1 MNNPTTPTSA
11 ARTTTRFSWRSRL
24 RSFSHAFHGLAL
36 MLQTQH
42 NAWLHLLA
50 SLMVAATAWLLGV
63 SASDWRWLLFAI
75 TLVWAAEA
83 MNTAIEFVCD
93 VVSPQ
98 YSFAVKS
105 AKDIAAGAVLITA
118 AGAAAIGL
126 LTFWPYLVAQATH
139 LRG

>member
-1 MNNPTTPTSA
+1 MNHHTSPTGAP
-11 ARTTTRFSWRSRL
+11 RTATRFSWRSRL
-24 RSFSHAFHGLAL
+24 RSFSHAFNGLAL

-63 SASDWRWLLFAI
+63 SASDWRWLLTAM

-98 YSFAVKS
+98 YSYAVKS
-105 AKDIAAGAVLITA
+105 AKDIAAAAVLITA

-126 LTFWPYLVAQATH
+126 LTLWPHLVAHAAH
-139 LRG
+139 LR

>member
-1 MNNPTTPTSA
+1 MSRHPHPSESHCSA
-11 ARTTTRFSWRSRL
+11 TRFSWRSRL
-24 RSFSHAFHGLAL
+24 RSFNHAFDGLAL
-36 MLQTQH
+36 MVQTQH
-42 NAWLHLLA
+42 NAWLHLVV

-63 SASDWRWLLFAI
+63 SAADWRWLLTAI

-126 LTFWPYLVAQATH
+126 MAFWPYLSKQIEH
-139 LRG
+139 LH

>member
-1 MNNPTTPTSA
+1 MNHHTQPSSA
-11 ARTTTRFSWRSRL
+11 PRTATRFSWRKRL
-24 RSFSHAFHGLAL
+24 RSFSHAFDGLAL

-105 AKDIAAGAVLITA
+105 AKDIAAAAVLITA
-118 AGAAAIGL
+118 AGAAGIGL
-126 LTFWPYLVAQATH
+126 LTFWPYLVTQTTY
-139 LRG
+139 LR

>member
-1 MNNPTTPTSA
+1 MKHLSHPTSA
-11 ARTTTRFSWRSRL
+11 PHTATRFSWRSRL
-24 RSFSHAFHGLAL
+24 RSFSHAFNGMAL
-36 MLQTQH
+36 LIQTQH

-50 SLMVAATAWLLGV
+50 TLMVAATAWHLGV
-63 SASDWRWLLFAI
+63 SAADWRWLLTAI

-93 VVSPQ
+93 VVSAQ

-126 LTFWPYLVAQATH
+126 MAFWPYLSKQIEH
-139 LRG
+139 LH

>member
-1 MNNPTTPTSA
+1 MRLA
-11 ARTTTRFSWRSRL
+11 TRFSWRSRL
-24 RSFSHAFHGLAL
+24 RSFSHAFNGLGL

-63 SASDWRWLLFAI
+63 SATDWRWLLFAI

-105 AKDIAAGAVLITA
+105 TKDIAAAAVLITA

-126 LTFWPYLVAQATH
+126 LIFWPYWRA
-139 LRG
+139 

>member
-1 MNNPTTPTSA
+1 MSRHPHPSEAHCSA
-11 ARTTTRFSWRSRL
+11 TRFSWRSRL
-24 RSFSHAFHGLAL
+24 RSFNHAFDGLAL
-36 MLQTQH
+36 MVQTQH
-42 NAWLHLLA
+42 NAWLHLVV

-63 SASDWRWLLFAI
+63 SAADWRWLLTAI

-126 LTFWPYLVAQATH
+126 MTFWPYLTKQIEH
-139 LRG
+139 LR

>member
-1 MNNPTTPTSA
+1 MNKQSPTA
-11 ARTTTRFSWRSRL
+11 AQRQSTRFSWRSRL
-24 RSFSHAFHGLAL
+24 RSFSHAFNGLGL

-63 SASDWRWLLFAI
+63 SATDWRWLLFAI

-105 AKDIAAGAVLITA
+105 AKDIAAAAVLITA

-126 LTFWPYLVAQATH
+126 LTFWPYLITQATYLH
-139 LRG
+139 

>member
-1 MNNPTTPTSA
+1 MNHPTQPTSA
-11 ARTTTRFSWRSRL
+11 ALTATRFSWRSRL
-24 RSFSHAFHGLAL
+24 RSFSHAFNGLAL

-50 SLMVAATAWLLGV
+50 SLMVTATAWLLGV

-105 AKDIAAGAVLITA
+105 AKDIAAGAVFITA
-118 AGAAAIGL
+118 TGAAGIGL
-126 LTFWPYLVAQATH
+126 LTFWPYIVAQATH
-139 LRG
+139 LR